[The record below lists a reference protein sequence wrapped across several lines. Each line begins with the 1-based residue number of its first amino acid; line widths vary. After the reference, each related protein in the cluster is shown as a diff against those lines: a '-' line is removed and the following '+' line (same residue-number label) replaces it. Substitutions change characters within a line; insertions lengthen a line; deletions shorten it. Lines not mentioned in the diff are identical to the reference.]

1 MASVDDR
8 QTAGP
13 PVAMGSG
20 DNGGGNQEVRF
31 TSAPGEERI
40 RSLLAKGGPLKVRVS
55 IPTDEDVEGHVLDSA
70 TVLARVALDDD
81 DVEGH
86 AISIHFPDV
95 DQARHFRNAL
105 LAAGVLTAT
114 VALGAGAGA
123 VLAPSHQGSAVGS
136 STQTTVFMDT
146 SALAREGGTIAAS
159 RSLSIPVGS
168 ASDLAAKA
176 GEAASVGAASA
187 NAATKAREGGPIGA
201 SAATTNPAASA
212 AAAQTAAGL
221 HGSLAGSATDTANPT
236 ASAAAA
242 ETSAGL
248 HGSLAGSAT
257 DTANPTASAAAAQ
270 TAAGLHGS
278 LAGSATDTANVR
290 DGVTLSSGL
299 DEDPTPH
306 GGSHP

>member
-20 DNGGGNQEVRF
+20 DKGGGNQEVRF
-31 TSAPGEERI
+31 TSAQGEERV

-55 IPTDEDVEGHVLDSA
+55 IPTDEDVEGHALDSA

-168 ASDLAAKA
+168 ASDLAKVR
-176 GEAASVGAASA
+176 EAASGGAASA
-187 NAATKAREGGPIGA
+187 NAATKARERGSIGA
-201 SAATTNPAASA
+201 STANPTASA

-257 DTANPTASAAAAQ
+257 DTTKAPE
-270 TAAGLHGS
+270 
-278 LAGSATDTANVR
+278 
-290 DGVTLSSGL
+290 GVTLSSGQ

>member
-31 TSAPGEERI
+31 TSAQGEERV
-40 RSLLAKGGPLKVRVS
+40 RSLLAEGGPLKVRVS
-55 IPTDEDVEGHVLDSA
+55 IPTDEDVEGHALDSA

-123 VLAPSHQGSAVGS
+123 ALAPSHQGSAVGS

-168 ASDLAAKA
+168 ASDLATKA
-176 GEAASVGAASA
+176 REAASVEAASA

-201 SAATTNPAASA
+201 S
-212 AAAQTAAGL
+212 
-221 HGSLAGSATDTANPT
+221 TANPT

-242 ETSAGL
+242 QTSAGL

-257 DTANPTASAAAAQ
+257 DTANPTASAAAAE